1 MEPKSENLNF
11 GQDLSLEETKNTGR
25 ILSIQGE
32 IINVEFLDGGL
43 FSREILELLE
53 NPDIKFEVYNAL
65 SERVFTVICLSHAK
79 NLYRGA
85 RVKRTGKVLEVP
97 VGETILGRIVDVF
110 GNPIDGLPKF
120 KIGEKWPIYRSPIP
134 YEEISF
140 RKEIVETGIKVIDFF
155 TPLRKG
161 EELGIFG
168 GAGVGKTVLLTE
180 LMHNIAFLH
189 KGISVFAGIGERIR
203 EGHELYETLK
213 KTKVLPSTVLVFG
226 QMNETAAVRFKI
238 GATATTM
245 AEYFRDIQNRDV
257 LFFIDNVYRFLQAGN
272 ELATLLSLIP
282 SEGGYQPTLTSEVG
296 ELEERLVSTQGAAI
310 TSIQAIYVPA
320 DDITDPAV
328 QAVLP
333 YFDSVVI
340 LSRDVYQEG
349 RYPAVDILASS
360 SSVIEPDILGKE
372 HYEIHLTARQLLEK
386 YQDLRRIVAIVGEA
400 ELSVANRVAYRRA
413 KKLLNFM
420 SQNLFV
426 VTDQTGVPGQYVP
439 REKTVEGVR
448 KILEGELDLVPEE
461 KLLNI
466 GALDELKL

>member
-65 SERVFTVICLSHAK
+65 SERVFTVICLNHAK

-140 RKEIVETGIKVIDFF
+140 RKEVVETGIKVIDFF

-189 KGISVFAGIGERIR
+189 KGILVFAGIGERIR

-296 ELEERLVSTQGAAI
+296 ELEERLVSTEKAAI